1 MSSLA
6 HRTGR
11 PLTVISVILL
21 SGFVLS
27 SCTTTDQYTRQICLN
42 NGSASDTSV
51 FDDCVVE
58 QKSLIGFWDSR
69 FEAYRAQNT

>member
-6 HRTGR
+6 GRTGR
-11 PLTVISVILL
+11 PLTVISVILM

-27 SCTTTDQYTRQICLN
+27 GCTTTEQYTRQICLN
-42 NGSASDTSV
+42 KGIASDTSA
-51 FDDCVVE
+51 FDDYVVE